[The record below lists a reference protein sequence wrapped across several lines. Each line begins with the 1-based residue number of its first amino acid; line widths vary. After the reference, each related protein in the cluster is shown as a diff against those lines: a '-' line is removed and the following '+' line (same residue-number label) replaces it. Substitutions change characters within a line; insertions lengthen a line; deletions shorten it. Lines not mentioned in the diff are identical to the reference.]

1 MNWTQGQRIHS
12 LAIILVLLS
21 AVIGLP
27 MAYSMSQIGHGLED
41 VASVHVPGLYYT
53 GKIEATARE
62 LRIQVLL
69 HGHQPTLEAK
79 QAPEAAIRVLRR
91 DLETTLPE
99 FERTLTSDDDRRR
112 LAAIRHAYGRYVLI
126 VDRALQLSREGKSAE
141 LVTLLNADCAPT
153 FKQFSA
159 AIVEAR
165 ESSRSAAQASVAAV
179 LETGRLA
186 TNRNWALLAFTALV
200 GAFLTQLIV
209 RSTGRMDRTV
219 SEIVH
224 QLSNGAR
231 QVTSAAGSIS
241 ASSQLLANTTS
252 EQASAL
258 EQTSASSHQL
268 SATTEGNVESAR
280 EVANFMTVVDGQVNE
295 ANHTLEKMIT
305 SMKEIGE
312 SSSKISRI
320 IAVIENI
327 SFQTNILALN
337 VADEVRNLAQRSSQ
351 AAKDTA
357 ELIEESIRRSKEGNA
372 QVGQV
377 VTTIHAITESTKRVK
392 SLIDTV
398 HAGSAEQARGISQIS
413 TAAQQLEQSN
423 QRSAAQ
429 AEECASAS
437 EQLNAQSQTMFHMV
451 SRLQELVGQGA

>member
-1 MNWTQGQRIHS
+1 
-12 LAIILVLLS
+12 
-21 AVIGLP
+21 
-27 MAYSMSQIGHGLED
+27 MAYSMSQIGPGLED

-53 GKIEATARE
+53 GKLEATARE

-79 QAPEAAIRVLRR
+79 QAPEAAIRLLRR
-91 DLETTLPE
+91 DFETTLPE
-99 FERTLTSDDDRRR
+99 FERTLTSEGDRPR
-112 LAAIRHAYGRYVLI
+112 LAAIRHAYGRYILI

-258 EQTSASSHQL
+258 EQTSASSHQP
-268 SATTEGNVESAR
+268 SSTTQANADSAR
-280 EVANFMTVVDGQVNE
+280 EVAGFMTVVDDQVDE
-295 ANHTLEKMIT
+295 ANITLENNDHLH
-305 SMKEIGE
+305 E
-312 SSSKISRI
+312 R
-320 IAVIENI
+320 
-327 SFQTNILALN
+327 
-337 VADEVRNLAQRSSQ
+337 DR
-351 AAKDTA
+351 
-357 ELIEESIRRSKEGNA
+357 
-372 QVGQV
+372 
-377 VTTIHAITESTKRVK
+377 
-392 SLIDTV
+392 
-398 HAGSAEQARGISQIS
+398 
-413 TAAQQLEQSN
+413 
-423 QRSAAQ
+423 
-429 AEECASAS
+429 
-437 EQLNAQSQTMFHMV
+437 
-451 SRLQELVGQGA
+451 